1 MIDVAILV
9 GGKGSRLGDI
19 TKSTPKPLLKINNIR
34 FLDLV
39 ISNLSKYN
47 LLNIYLLCSY
57 KRKKFFKIYH
67 KKKINNSLIYCI
79 DEGKFKGT
87 GGALYNLKKKV
98 KKDFILLNGDTF
110 FDINFNEFMKI
121 KLKTKIAL
129 IALTKNINY
138 KNNKKINNI
147 SLNKDRTIRSSST
160 GSNLMNGGIYYF
172 NKSIFNY
179 VHNQYSSLE
188 NDIIEKLI
196 TKKKI
201 IGKFFPDR
209 FIDIGEQRKLSY
221 LIKNFS
227 FFKQKAVFLDRDGVI
242 NREVGYVT
250 NYKQFIFLPQVKK
263 SIKYLNDKK
272 YLVIIITNQSAVGRS
287 LIDEN
292 DLVKIHLNMKKELY
306 DYNGSI
312 VNDIFYSPYYKY
324 SKNKKYRKNKNDR
337 KPFPGM
343 IIKAINKWNIN
354 IKKSIFIGDK
364 LTDKSASNK
373 CGIKF
378 YFKKNISLIK
388 QLKQINEIKQ

>member
-9 GGKGSRLGDI
+9 GGKGSRLGNI

-47 LLNIYLLCSY
+47 LHNIYLLCSY
-57 KRKKFFKIYH
+57 KRKKFFKLYH
-67 KKKINNSLIYCI
+67 KKKINNSLICCI

-87 GGALYNLKKKV
+87 GGALYKLKKKV

-121 KLKTKIAL
+121 KLREKIAL

-209 FIDIGEQRKLSY
+209 FIDIGEQKKLNY

-227 FFKQKAVFLDRDGVI
+227 FLKQKVVFLDRDGVI
-242 NREVGYVT
+242 NKEVGYVT
-250 NYKQFIFLPQVKK
+250 NYKQFIFLPGVKK

-324 SKNKKYRKNKNDR
+324 SKNKQYRKNKNDR

-354 IKKSIFIGDK
+354 IKNSIFIGDK
-364 LTDKSASNK
+364 LTDKFASNK

-378 YFKKNISLIK
+378 YFKKNIPLIK